1 MVIILRML
9 VFRTIVIGTILL
21 FIALVAGPY
30 FAVQFDFIAK
40 PLPLGFFRYFGVVLM
55 VFGAPLA
62 AGSTYLLLVP
72 GKDRPVPYDSPEGL
86 SVAGPYKY
94 IRNPFMLGWI
104 LVLWGEVV
112 FFRSVPLLIYAVIL
126 TLSVHFWVFA
136 YEEPTLENRY
146 GEEYRRYKAST
157 PRWIPNWRRG
167 LSSPAK

>member
-1 MVIILRML
+1 
-9 VFRTIVIGTILL
+9 
-21 FIALVAGPY
+21 
-30 FAVQFDFIAK
+30 
-40 PLPLGFFRYFGVVLM
+40 
-55 VFGAPLA
+55 
-62 AGSTYLLLVP
+62 
-72 GKDRPVPYDSPEGL
+72 
-86 SVAGPYKY
+86 
-94 IRNPFMLGWI
+94 WI

-136 YEEPTLENRY
+136 YEEPTLEHRY